1 MKSVG
6 RPRTHRE
13 ELLRA
18 FRIGPQD
25 IEANRAGR
33 LGPGQIRRLRRNIW
47 INALAVAPL
56 ILAVVL
62 LAVLLPHRGVVQYV
76 VLALVIGL
84 FVALLWSWIRGIRR
98 SLRAG
103 VVECL
108 TGPVTVTR
116 SRGGSFL
123 TVRDKRLRLW
133 TPYWHVGRGLTY
145 RVYFA
150 PAATMVVAMEPDGW
164 E

>member
-1 MKSVG
+1 MKP
-6 RPRTHRE
+6 RARTHRE

-18 FRIGPQD
+18 FRIGPED

-33 LGPGQIRRLRRNIW
+33 LGAGQIRRLRRNIW
-47 INALAVAPL
+47 INTLAVSPL
-56 ILAVVL
+56 IGAVVL
-62 LAVLLPHRGVVQYV
+62 GAVLLPRRGSLQYIV
-76 VLALVIGL
+76 FALVIGL
-84 FVALLWSWIRGIRR
+84 FVLMLWSWIRGIRR

-103 VVECL
+103 IVECL
-108 TGPVTVTR
+108 TGPATVTS

-145 RVYFA
+145 RVYFV

>member
-1 MKSVG
+1 MN
-6 RPRTHRE
+6 HRE

-18 FRIGPQD
+18 YRIGPQD
-25 IEANRAGR
+25 IAANRAGR

-47 INALAVAPL
+47 INTLAVMPL

-62 LAVLLPHRGVVQYV
+62 LAVLLPRRGIIQYV
-76 VLALVIGL
+76 VFALVIGL
-84 FVALLWSWIRGIRR
+84 FVLMLWSWVRGIRR

-108 TGPVTVTR
+108 TGPVTVAV

-123 TVRDKRLRLW
+123 TVQDKRLRLW
-133 TPYWHVGRGLTY
+133 TPYWHVGRGQTY
-145 RVYFA
+145 RVYFV
-150 PAATMVVAMEPDGW
+150 PAATMVVALEPDGW

>member
-1 MKSVG
+1 M
-6 RPRTHRE
+6 THRE

-25 IEANRAGR
+25 IAANRAGR

-47 INALAVAPL
+47 IN
-56 ILAVVL
+56 ILAVTPLIGVVL
-62 LAVLLPHRGVVQYV
+62 LGAVLLPHRGLLQYV
-76 VLALVIGL
+76 LFALVIAL
-84 FVALLWSWIRGIRR
+84 FVAMLWSWIRGIRR

-108 TGPVTVTR
+108 SGPVTVTR
-116 SRGGSFL
+116 TRGGSYL
-123 TVRDKRLRLW
+123 TVREKRLRLW

-145 RVYFA
+145 RVYYV

>member
-1 MKSVG
+1 MK
-6 RPRTHRE
+6 PRTQTHRE

-18 FRIGPQD
+18 FRIGPPD
-25 IEANRAGR
+25 IDANRAGR

-47 INALAVAPL
+47 INTLAVSPL
-56 ILAVVL
+56 ILTVVL
-62 LAVLLPHRGVVQYV
+62 LAVLLPRRGIVQYV
-76 VLALVIGL
+76 VFALVIGL
-84 FVALLWSWIRGIRR
+84 FVAMLWSWIRNIRR
-98 SLRAG
+98 SLQAG

-123 TVRDKRLRLW
+123 TVQDKRLRLW

-145 RVYFA
+145 RVYFV
-150 PAATMVVAMEPDGW
+150 PSATMVVAMEPDGW